1 MGKRWKIVITI
12 VGALFTIAVVGVWWF
27 MHRFSAETSVM
38 TPAPTGLVVDQVYAI
53 KDEFVNMY
61 LVGDSDRYI
70 AIDAGKDLS
79 VVQNELSKLGVDP
92 EQVAAVLLTH
102 TDMDHVA
109 ALPLFR
115 RATIYLAREEE
126 DMLTGKQQKVPFY
139 NNSMPRNDYTLLN
152 DGQVLT
158 IGGLKVACILTP
170 GHTSG
175 SMCFQVN
182 DKYLFTG
189 DILSLKEGK
198 VGPSVEF
205 FDMDHAKA
213 TEAIRRVTELPHVQY
228 LFSAHHGF
236 SANYPAAVRDW
247 NVAHPDAP

>member
-1 MGKRWKIVITI
+1 MSKRWRRVVAI
-12 VGALFTIAVVGVWWF
+12 VGGLLAILAVLVWWF
-27 MHRFSAETSVM
+27 MHRFSAETAVM
-38 TPAPTGLVVDQVYAI
+38 TPAPTGRLVDQVYAI

-61 LVGDSDRYI
+61 LIGDNDKYV
-70 AIDAGKDLS
+70 AIDAGKDLA
-79 VVQNELSKLGVDP
+79 VVQKELVKLGVDP
-92 EQVAAVLLTH
+92 DQVEAVLLTH

-115 RATIYLAREEE
+115 RATIYLAKEEV

-139 NNSMPRNDYTLLN
+139 SNSMPRNDYTLLEN
-152 DGQVLT
+152 GQVLR

-175 SMCFQVN
+175 SLCYQVN
-182 DKYLFTG
+182 DTYLFTG

-198 VGPSVEF
+198 VGPSVAF

-213 TEAIRRVTELPHVQY
+213 TDAIRLVTDLPNVQY

-236 SANYPAAVRDW
+236 SADYPASVQDW
-247 NVAHPDAP
+247 NAAHPR